1 MKMKEEKVGGWIKGR
16 AALRRDRYIRG
27 PVSSR
32 RILVSDELHHL
43 ARRTSRHIARA
54 HRPPRSA
61 AHDTASRPG
70 RAIAVVRDILDICS
84 LSRCRRQK
92 KIMTLDHARNTKTKN
107 TDNHKTN
114 TLTRVR

>member
-61 AHDTASRPG
+61 AHDTASRTG
-70 RAIAVVRDILDICS
+70 RAIAVALDK
-84 LSRCRRQK
+84 QK
-92 KIMTLDHARNTKTKN
+92 KKTQTHNKKPAMNKTLDHARFS
-107 TDNHKTN
+107 
-114 TLTRVR
+114 VAYY